1 MSELRWP
8 GATQPHA
15 TTDGWDHRDA
25 GLQLRW
31 RGPSARSNWVV
42 PGRVLCGDQPYTL
55 DKAEG
60 RAGVAACDVS
70 TIVCLRT
77 KAEMAGG
84 KNSYG
89 SSMTKLIG
97 KDHAKFLNFPIIDQN
112 AADDALVS
120 DFIEQLLER
129 IAKEVCFPFISLH
142 FLSFSFIF
150 LHCLH
155 VSFIFTHF
163 PGQEVLYIH
172 CHGGHGRTGTICSKF
187 TSNAGAACD
196 FRSFF

>member
-15 TTDGWDHRDA
+15 ATDGWDHRDA
-25 GLQLRW
+25 TLQLRW

-60 RAGVAACDVS
+60 RAGLAACDVS

-89 SSMTKLIG
+89 SSMTVSPRSTLVFC
-97 KDHAKFLNFPIIDQN
+97 D
-112 AADDALVS
+112 VS
-120 DFIEQLLER
+120 DRLQSR
-129 IAKEVCFPFISLH
+129 H
-142 FLSFSFIF
+142 
-150 LHCLH
+150 
-155 VSFIFTHF
+155 
-163 PGQEVLYIH
+163 
-172 CHGGHGRTGTICSKF
+172 R
-187 TSNAGAACD
+187 
-196 FRSFF
+196 RS